1 MECINLFFVFKAST
15 DSNSERLIQHKNGF
29 NGGVPGNENIQMLSR
44 KTSEVS
50 NAISTP
56 PSDKS
61 DTTED
66 EINKLLSNQNSLQ
79 DFIKQYRTLFN
90 V

>member
-1 MECINLFFVFKAST
+1 VECINLFFVFKAST
-15 DSNSERLIQHKNGF
+15 DSNPEPLVQHKN
-29 NGGVPGNENIQMLSR
+29 GNENIQMLST

-56 PSDKS
+56 PSSNKS
-61 DTTED
+61 DAAED